1 MWYHMKSK
9 TLEREYD
16 EFQGRLQQLRK
27 KNEHVPEEHIRI
39 LMKCLQ
45 RLKQE
50 LNLSDTN
57 YRTHN
62 TISDVN
68 VNLL

>member
-27 KNEHVPEEHIRI
+27 KNEHIPEEHIRI

>member
-1 MWYHMKSK
+1 MKSK

>member
-1 MWYHMKSK
+1 MKSK

-16 EFQGRLQQLRK
+16 EFETRLQQLRK
-27 KNEHVPEEHIRI
+27 KNEHIPEEHIRL

-50 LNLSDTN
+50 LNVSETSNLRRNSIGDVS
-57 YRTHN
+57 
-62 TISDVN
+62 IS
-68 VNLL
+68 

>member
-1 MWYHMKSK
+1 MKSK

-16 EFQGRLQQLRK
+16 EFQVRLQQLRK
-27 KNEHVPEEHIRI
+27 KNEHVPEEHIRL

-50 LNLSDTN
+50 LNLPETSNHKRIVVGDVS
-57 YRTHN
+57 
-62 TISDVN
+62 IS
-68 VNLL
+68 L

>member
-16 EFQGRLQQLRK
+16 EFQVRLLQLRK
-27 KNEHVPEEHIRI
+27 KNEHMPEEHIRSLI
-39 LMKCLQ
+39 RRLQ

-50 LNLSDTN
+50 LD
-57 YRTHN
+57 YPEKDYQMHN
-62 TISDVN
+62 VANDVC
-68 VNLL
+68 LI